1 MEFFIINKIKNIFFV
16 KKNNIYIKI
25 SFLNKILFLLI
36 IINILLIFQ
45 FQTYAF
51 QKKDEDFFKTKNQE
65 QNILFK
71 QDNLTLVTCFYMI
84 GDNSKHSL
92 IGYFNWMGKFLK
104 LNKSIVIFTEKSFLQ
119 IIKQLRPKNLHYRTK
134 FIELEIKDFYAYNKY
149 GKIFKNTYKLEFDN
163 RLNIPLYLIYG
174 EKCAFLKRAIENNYF
189 NSTCFYWIDIGYF
202 RKYNESMQN
211 YTNSWPSLKRCYED
225 PRVLINLLRKFTE
238 VEINGLLEFNLTWHK
253 RLQRRI
259 STAGG
264 MFGGKA
270 ENLLKFIDLY
280 YKSIIL
286 FSNHN
291 IYMGK
296 DQNIFTFVG
305 FSHPE
310 VVRFVYTKGD
320 YYYFKKYLS

>member
-1 MEFFIINKIKNIFFV
+1 MKYYYIKENNISFINKNKINIKIKN
-16 KKNNIYIKI
+16 
-25 SFLNKILFLLI
+25 LNKILILI
-36 IINILLIFQ
+36 FIINILLIFQ
-45 FQTYAF
+45 FQTNVF
-51 QKKDEDFFKTKNQE
+51 QKKDELFFQTTNQE

-92 IGYFNWMGKFLK
+92 IGYFNWIEKFLK
-104 LNKSIVIFTEKSFLQ
+104 LNKSIVIFTEKSFLR
-119 IIKQLRPKNLHYRTK
+119 IIKQLRPKTLHNKTK
-134 FIELEIKDFYAYNKY
+134 FIELEMKDFYSYKKY
-149 GKIFKNTYKLEFDN
+149 GKIFKNTYKLELSKY
-163 RLNIPLYLIYG
+163 LNIPLYLIYG
-174 EKCAFLKRAIENNYF
+174 EKCAFLKRAIEANYF

-202 RKYNESMQN
+202 RKYNESMKN
-211 YTNSWPSLKRCYED
+211 YINNWPSLKICYEE
-225 PRVLINLLRKFTE
+225 PRVLLNLLRKFTE
-238 VEINGLLEFNLTWHK
+238 VEIKGLLEFNLTWHK
-253 RLQRRI
+253 HLQRSI

-280 YKSIIL
+280 YNSITL

-296 DQNIFTFVG
+296 DQNIFTFIG

-310 VVRFVYTKGD
+310 VVKFVYTKGD